1 MSSYIVTVKL
11 VTQNSHTIQHKF
23 QYTCVKNFGQKE
35 LILLVHMS
43 TLQANCQLSV
53 CANQSNN
60 NKLSMQMQ

>member
-1 MSSYIVTVKL
+1 MRSYIVTVKL
-11 VTQNSHTIQHKF
+11 VAQNSHTIKHKF

-35 LILLVHMS
+35 LILHVHTS

-60 NKLSMQMQ
+60 NKFSMHMQ